1 MVKKKLRK
9 IKRKVG
15 EELEHSYKVFVF
27 EQTNGARTDVKRR
40 WINCDNILD
49 ELYNLDEKKLI
60 DEIKYRITDKEDDK
74 KVFKE
79 VLKKVSYKSSRLN
92 LLINSI

>member
-1 MVKKKLRK
+1 MM
-9 IKRKVG
+9 G

-40 WINCDNILD
+40 WINYDNILD